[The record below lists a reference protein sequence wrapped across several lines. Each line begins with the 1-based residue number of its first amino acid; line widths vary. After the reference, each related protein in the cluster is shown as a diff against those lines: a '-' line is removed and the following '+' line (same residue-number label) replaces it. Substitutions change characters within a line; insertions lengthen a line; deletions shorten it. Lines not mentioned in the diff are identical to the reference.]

1 MSQYVKINGVLRS
14 INKEYTKVNGVL
26 RSVTQ
31 KYVKVNNVL
40 RNLYNRD
47 FSKNIWTILSSN
59 SASYSVGNSV
69 SGLSKWIYSKGGT
82 IVKIVLQST
91 MEFLKGDV
99 FNITFK
105 VDTDEED
112 NPDAQGQGASIIVHN
127 SNNSSNNC
135 ALSGSSPTDDSVN
148 TYTGTLTL
156 TQNGCLK
163 VEIELES
170 CGDGYFSVYPVIT
183 INGTNL

>member
-1 MSQYVKINGVLRS
+1 MSQYVKVNGVLRS
-14 INKEYTKVNGVL
+14 INKEYAKVGGTL

-31 KYVKVNNVL
+31 KYVKVNGIL

-47 FSKNIWTILSSN
+47 FSKNTWTVLSSN
-59 SASYSVGNSV
+59 SEDIPSVGSITNINRWV
-69 SGLSKWIYSKGGT
+69 YSRYNV
-82 IVKIVLQST
+82 IVKVVLQST
-91 MEFLKGDV
+91 MEFLRGDV

-112 NPDAQGQGASIIVHN
+112 NPDAQGQGASIIVRN

-135 ALSGSSPTDDSVN
+135 ALSGSSPSDDSVN

-163 VEIELES
+163 AEIELES
-170 CGDGYFSVYPVIT
+170 CGDGYFSVCPAIT
-183 INGTNL
+183 IKGNNL